1 MPQITLEPELT
12 NLYETDYLAWV
23 ELTVSKLRSQD
34 LLAINSTINWESLIE
49 EIEDMGK
56 SARNSLKSNL
66 RIILLHLLKWQYQP
80 SHRSRSWQTTIIEH
94 RLRIE
99 DAFAESPSLKRYFTE
114 VFDDAYAGAT
124 QLASSETGIDK
135 ATFPKH
141 CPYTQKQTLDSD
153 FLPN

>member
-1 MPQITLEPELT
+1 MIQVTLKPELA
-12 NLYETDYLAWV
+12 NLYEIDYLAWI

-34 LLAINSTINWESLIE
+34 LDAIDWGNLIE

-80 SHRSRSWQTTIIEH
+80 SHRSRSWQSSIIEH

-99 DAFAESPSLKRYFTE
+99 DAFAESPSLKRYFVD
-114 VFDDAYAGAT
+114 VFDEAYLGAI
-124 QLASSETGIDK
+124 QLASSETGIAK
-135 ATFPKH
+135 KTFPKL
-141 CPYTQKQTLDSD
+141 CPYAPEQVLDED